1 MAKALQSRLVV
12 YAALT
17 GNLLIALSKF
27 TAAALSGSSAMWS
40 EGVHSTVDTVNEVLL
55 LHGMNRAAMPPDR
68 AHPFGHGR
76 ELYFWSFVVA
86 LLVLAL
92 GAGVSCIEG
101 IVELRHPTPH
111 TDLWLNYIVLAIAA
125 VFEGTSWT
133 IAQRDFRARKG
144 KLGYF
149 QAFRQSKDPTTF
161 TVLLEDSA
169 AMLGLLIAFIGI
181 YGGSVLHAPW
191 MDGAA
196 SIGIALVLATAALLL
211 ARESKGLLLGEPAHP
226 RVGEQIL
233 AIARKDPGVR
243 SANGVLTMQMGPHQV
258 VAMMSAEFE
267 DALTAP
273 DIEACVN
280 RMERGAREADPAIV
294 ALFVKPQTEETWRA
308 RRKALEEEGNASLS

>member
-1 MAKALQSRLVV
+1 
-12 YAALT
+12 
-17 GNLLIALSKF
+17 
-27 TAAALSGSSAMWS
+27 
-40 EGVHSTVDTVNEVLL
+40 VNEVLL

-76 ELYFWSFVVA
+76 VLYFWSFVVA

-211 ARESKGLLLGEPAHP
+211 GEPAHP

-273 DIEACVN
+273 DIEECVN

>member
-1 MAKALQSRLVV
+1 MASHSKSRFVV
-12 YAALT
+12 YVALT

-40 EGVHSTVDTVNEVLL
+40 EGVHSTVDTINEVLL
-55 LHGMNRAAMPPDR
+55 LYGMHRAGMAPDR

-101 IVELRHPTPH
+101 ILQLRNPTPH

-125 VFEGTSWT
+125 VFEGTSWA
-133 IAQRDFRARKG
+133 IALRDFRRRKG

-169 AMLGLLIAFIGI
+169 ALLGLLIAFIGI

-196 SIGIALVLATAALLL
+196 SIGIAIVLATAALLL

-226 RVGEQIL
+226 RVGETIL
-233 AIARKDPGVR
+233 AIAQKDAGVR
-243 SANGVLTMQMGPHQV
+243 SANGVLTMQMGPQQV
-258 VAMMSAEFE
+258 VAMLSAEFE
-267 DALTAP
+267 DALTTP
-273 DIEACVN
+273 EVEACVN
-280 RMERGAREADPAIV
+280 RMERAAREADPAIV
-294 ALFVKPQTEETWRA
+294 ALFVKPQTEETWQS

>member
-1 MAKALQSRLVV
+1 MASQSKSRFVV

-27 TAAALSGSSAMWS
+27 VAAALSGSSAMWS
-40 EGVHSTVDTVNEVLL
+40 EGVHSTVDTINEVLL
-55 LHGMNRAAMPPDR
+55 LHGLNRAGKPPDR

-86 LLVLAL
+86 VLVLAL

-133 IAQRDFRARKG
+133 IALREFRARKG

-169 AMLGLLIAFIGI
+169 ALLGLLIAFVGI
-181 YGGSVLHAPW
+181 YGASMLDASW

-196 SIGIALVLATAALLL
+196 SIGIAVVLATAALLL

-226 RVGEQIL
+226 RVGERIL
-233 AIARKDPGVR
+233 AIARADSGVR
-243 SANGVLTMQMGPHQV
+243 SANGVLTMQMGPEQV
-258 VAMMSAEFE
+258 VAMLSAEFE

-280 RMERGAREADPAIV
+280 RMERSAREADPAIV
-294 ALFVKPQTEETWRA
+294 ALFVKPQTEETWRS
-308 RRKALEEEGNASLS
+308 RRKALEEDPDASPS

>member
-1 MAKALQSRLVV
+1 MAEHSQSRFVV
-12 YAALT
+12 YVALT

-27 TAAALSGSSAMWS
+27 IAAALSGSSAMWS
-40 EGVHSTVDTVNEVLL
+40 EGVHSTVDTINEVLL

-68 AHPFGHGR
+68 THPFGHGR

-86 LLVLAL
+86 VLVLAL

-111 TDLWLNYIVLAIAA
+111 ADLWLNYLILAIAG
-125 VFEGTSWT
+125 VFEGTSWM
-133 IAQRDFRARKG
+133 IALRDFRARKG

-169 AMLGLLIAFIGI
+169 ALLGLLIAFIGI

-196 SIGIALVLATAALLL
+196 SIGIA
-211 ARESKGLLLGEPAHP
+211 
-226 RVGEQIL
+226 
-233 AIARKDPGVR
+233 RKDHGVR